1 MQSWSDFFQDSPSNS
16 KNGLT
21 SRFSVTS
28 GTVYVFN
35 SFFVHVEY
43 LSGSGGAISFSSSS
57 DSSILLVEETTF
69 LSCRSSS
76 NGGGV
81 YFYNKGNAVLNKV
94 CSFNCSPTG
103 SNGGFYYNCVTD
115 TKNYKNEIHLSTV
128 STTTTTYEGA
138 IFIYYGTIQI
148 SKTNESFNYGTYC
161 AAYRIQP
168 SGSAGEL
175 TGTVSFSTFY
185 NNTATSCRCLNFGTG
200 TNRIQYKMFS
210 CNVIKNTQ
218 PTSQTEGI
226 IICWEATTIEGTCI
240 LQNSGG
246 SILCNSYSD
255 RIVTISNCTTDFGSQ
270 TSGPITIK
278 NVPATTFIHSLSH
291 LSTAKC
297 EAFYEGTKIKT
308 QQIICFTAGKVHQN
322 AIQLF
327 FSLQNN
333 LFRILCLLPVE

>member
-1 MQSWSDFFQDSPSNS
+1 MQSWSDFFQGSPSNS

-43 LSGSGGAISFSSSS
+43 LSGSGGAISFTSSS

-76 NGGGV
+76 RGGGI
-81 YFYNKGNAVLNKV
+81 YFYDKGSAVLNKV
-94 CSFNCSPTG
+94 CSFNCSSTG
-103 SNGGFYYNCVTD
+103 GNGNFYYNYVTD

-128 STTTTTYEGA
+128 SFTTTQQHGG
-138 IFIYYGTIQI
+138 INIRYGTIQI
-148 SKTNESFNYGTYC
+148 SKTNESFNYGSIDS
-161 AAYRIQP
+161 AYRIQP

-185 NNTATSCRCLNFGTG
+185 NNTATNYRCLNFGTC

-210 CNVIKNTQ
+210 CNVIKNTHH
-218 PTSQTEGI
+218 TSSQSEGV
-226 IICWEATTIEGTCI
+226 IICWESTTIEGTCI
-240 LQNSGG
+240 IQNSGG
-246 SILCNSYSD
+246 TVLCNYYSD

-270 TSGPITIK
+270 TSGSITIK
-278 NVPATTFIHSLSH
+278 SVPTTTFIHSLSH

-297 EAFYEGTKIKT
+297 EALYEGTKKKT
-308 QQIICFTAGKVHQN
+308 QQNNCFTSGEVYRN
-322 AIQLF
+322 AI
-327 FSLQNN
+327 N
-333 LFRILCLLPVE
+333 LFLSLPSNLLCILFLLSG